1 VDFHS
6 QTKNQIQNPDE
17 NRNQKSSGLSHNQK
31 QNHNQPKQWP
41 NQSPA
46 AQREP
51 ELSARETYLLITRLR
66 QQLLRSERDEA
77 VRRELAVGTGPE
89 VLRS

>member
-17 NRNQKSSGLSHNQK
+17 NRNQKSSGLSQK
-31 QNHNQPKQWP
+31 QNQIQPNQRPNQPP
-41 NQSPA
+41 N

-51 ELSARETYLLITRLR
+51 GLSARETYLLITRLR

-89 VLRS
+89 VPRS